1 MNVFSEREEVY
12 VLQCVHTCSYHN
24 CSHTSI
30 AIETGLYD
38 LCSSKEGVSLVFI
51 WLVGGMVQWEG
62 CLGHRYTLTC
72 GKGVYSMCVQYVCE
86 CRWCNNGREKGGMVH
101 RWGWAIINI
110 IMS

>member
-1 MNVFSEREEVY
+1 MKVFSEREEVY
-12 VLQCVHTCSYHN
+12 CIRTCSYHN

-38 LCSSKEGVSLVFI
+38 LCSSKEGVSLVLV

-72 GKGVYSMCVQYVCE
+72 GRGVYACE
-86 CRWCNNGREKGGMVH
+86 CMRCSAREKGGMVH
-101 RWGWAIINI
+101 RWDGL
-110 IMS
+110 